1 MLSTRKQYSV
11 TIGIVPA
18 KAKTLQNVWNK
29 NAIEISAYKD
39 SYKQKIRYA
48 YPYTRGSIALG

>member
-11 TIGIVPA
+11 TIEIVPA
-18 KAKTLQNVWNK
+18 KAKTRQNVWNK

-39 SYKQKIRYA
+39 SYKKKRYA